1 MICKKLRKA
10 RRLLHLRVLRYAT
23 DHAVLP
29 AGMDKNSKKV
39 EKEERK
45 CPYCGRI
52 IPLDVRACIC
62 Q

>member
-1 MICKKLRKA
+1 MNE
-10 RRLLHLRVLRYAT
+10 
-23 DHAVLP
+23 
-29 AGMDKNSKKV
+29 NSKKV

>member
-1 MICKKLRKA
+1 MNE
-10 RRLLHLRVLRYAT
+10 
-23 DHAVLP
+23 
-29 AGMDKNSKKV
+29 NSKKV

-52 IPLDVRACIC
+52 LPSDARTCIC